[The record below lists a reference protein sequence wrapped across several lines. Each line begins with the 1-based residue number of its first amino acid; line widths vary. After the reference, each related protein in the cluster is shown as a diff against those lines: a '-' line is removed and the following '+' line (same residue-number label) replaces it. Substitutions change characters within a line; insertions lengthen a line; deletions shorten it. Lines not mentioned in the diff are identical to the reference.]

1 MAKYREFYVQS
12 GAGMNYLALKCLWTD
27 NMPEPWKER
36 TVAINEFHSHIS
48 QIKINNKDK
57 RIYHQTSTLSQFNDD
72 EYLMYESKRILP
84 ILIELKNMSKQ
95 ANTVKFDRIITEV
108 KNNTFWKSDEFL
120 NWAEIQDDSREHWLA
135 KKEATKYFTNCREYY
150 YSIFERNDWDCFNMA
165 HQHPCSYAIK
175 FPRLKL
181 PTTFKSLAME
191 LDVDMSFYSDK
202 LYDIKNEEYKDIRK
216 DHIGVGENHWA
227 YKENL
232 LAAYKENIIMC
243 TLSDDTVS
251 YRKIF
256 FENDSDEIRK
266 MYAFFDNEEYFDKNK
281 MSIMKE
287 FKEYHE
293 DNMVLMQKFAP
304 DFIPPYYQ

>member
-1 MAKYREFYVQS
+1 MAKYREFYVQP

-27 NMPEPWKER
+27 NMAGLWKER
-36 TVAINEFHSHIS
+36 TVAINEFHSHLS
-48 QIKINNKDK
+48 QIKIDGFDK
-57 RIYHQTSTLSQFNDD
+57 RTYPQTSTLSQFNDDD

-84 ILIELKNMSKQ
+84 ILIELKNMSKL
-95 ANTVKFDRIITEV
+95 ADTVKFDRIITKV
-108 KNNTFWKSDEFL
+108 KNNTFWKSDETL
-120 NWAEIQDDSREHWLA
+120 DWSEIQDDSREHYLA

-165 HQHPCSYAIK
+165 HQHPHTSISSQ
-175 FPRLKL
+175 LKL

-202 LYDIKNEEYKDIRK
+202 LYDIKNEEYHRGNYHDPR
-216 DHIGVGENHWA
+216 
-227 YKENL
+227 
-232 LAAYKENIIMC
+232 ENIIMC

-266 MYAFFDNEEYFDKNK
+266 MYDFFDNEEYFDKNK

-293 DNMVLMQKFAP
+293 DNMVLMQKFAL